1 MGKEN
6 KGKNWVD
13 YRNKKKGKYVLFFD
27 SHPYGIVQA
36 EVYSSIRL
44 ALDTMTN
51 TLEFQQSL
59 YDASGKLLAWVEHHE
74 LVMSKELRAKAS
86 KSYTTRLRR

>member
-6 KGKNWVD
+6 KGKNWTD

-27 SHPYGIVQA
+27 SRPDGIVQA
-36 EVYSSIRL
+36 EVYSSIRF
-44 ALDTMTN
+44 ALDTMAD

-59 YDASGKLLAWVEHHE
+59 HDASGKLLAWVEHHE
-74 LVMSKELRAKAS
+74 LVISNELKAKA
-86 KSYTTRLRR
+86 R